1 MNLKFSTVKSAAEFY
16 KQLRKQADLTEFG
29 DNLDALHD
37 FLTTD
42 LKGPA
47 VIEWQGAALA
57 GNDKAV
63 AQIQMVIRSAAKERS
78 DLKISFT

>member
-1 MNLKFSTVKSAAEFY
+1 MKLSFSSVKSATEFY
-16 KQLRKQADLTEFG
+16 AALRKQARLDEFG

-47 VIEWQGAALA
+47 EIEWQGAATA
-57 GNDKAV
+57 AADKAV
-63 AQIQMVIRSAAKERS
+63 AQVQMVIRSAAKERS
-78 DLKISFT
+78 DIKILFS